1 MQSEHKGI
9 INSIKPA
16 LLSESEIQWL
26 RGDKEVSKT
35 FEYKMKS
42 SIKRKVQSLTQLELP
57 LLIKNNFF
65 LMVGFDETNGLGR
78 DLETGPQS
86 LLNSDYDDL
95 VRQRSP
101 GPNPGQGSLVLS

>member
-1 MQSEHKGI
+1 MQSEHKVI

-35 FEYKMKS
+35 FEYKMRS

-65 LMVGFDETNGLGR
+65 LMVGYDETNGLGR
-78 DLETGPQS
+78 DLEMGPPPSSS

-95 VRQRSP
+95 LRQRSRVQIP
-101 GPNPGQGSLVLS
+101 AKAP